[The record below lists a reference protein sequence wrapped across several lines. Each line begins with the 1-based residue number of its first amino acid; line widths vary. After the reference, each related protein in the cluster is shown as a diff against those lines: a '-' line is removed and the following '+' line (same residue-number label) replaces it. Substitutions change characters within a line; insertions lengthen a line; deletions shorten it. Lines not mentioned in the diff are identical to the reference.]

1 MLFLKLPFAIKP
13 GLTDSDFA
21 KMQSNIGL
29 IFRCQGVKVSQGG
42 CSSANR
48 QVIRIDTSQNRQDRF
63 GVARFAKLY

>member
-1 MLFLKLPFAIKP
+1 MLFLKLPLLLSQVSLIQ
-13 GLTDSDFA
+13 DFA

>member
-1 MLFLKLPFAIKP
+1 MALLLLKLPFAVRP
-13 GLTDSDFA
+13 GLIDSRFSKDT
-21 KMQSNIGL
+21 KQYMLS
-29 IFRCQGVKVSQGG
+29 SS